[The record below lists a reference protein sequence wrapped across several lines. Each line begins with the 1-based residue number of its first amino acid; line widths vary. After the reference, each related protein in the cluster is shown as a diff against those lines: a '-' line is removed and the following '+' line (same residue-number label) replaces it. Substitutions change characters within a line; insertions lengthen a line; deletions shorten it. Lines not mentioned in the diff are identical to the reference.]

1 MDYSM
6 QQKLG
11 SALDTCA
18 PQMPTIRE
26 RMKMNLEAAQKRV
39 VELQEAMAL
48 LDKNPDY
55 ERLADL
61 LSRNAY

>member
-1 MDYSM
+1 
-6 QQKLG
+6 
-11 SALDTCA
+11 
-18 PQMPTIRE
+18 MPTIRE